1 MFYQQR
7 KKKSENRKLKIGQEN
22 EKVIKNQNRNA
33 AESWNEIFG

>member
-22 EKVIKNQNRNA
+22 EEVIKKQNENVT
-33 AESWNEIFG
+33 EN